1 MVNLEKMEI
10 WQITIFTKFSN
21 FTAPKKLILLYLR
34 YLQSQMGL
42 GGYRF

>member
-10 WQITIFTKFSN
+10 WQFTIFTEFSN
-21 FTAPKKLILLYLR
+21 FTVPKKLILLYL
-34 YLQSQMGL
+34 QSRMGL